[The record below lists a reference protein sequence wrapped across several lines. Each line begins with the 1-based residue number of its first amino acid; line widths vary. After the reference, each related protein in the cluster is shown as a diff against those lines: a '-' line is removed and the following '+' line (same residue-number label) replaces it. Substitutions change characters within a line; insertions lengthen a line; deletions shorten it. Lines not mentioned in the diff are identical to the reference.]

1 MEELRL
7 VTRTHAEIFV
17 HLRVLRLYLQPLLLR
32 QVRDLPR
39 VDFYRTLY
47 RRLVLERLR
56 LDRSYLLQLFGLIA
70 GALDGGLVLGRLDG
84 RALAAHELLP
94 DFVRLFESVHK
105 L

>member
-7 VTRTHAEIFV
+7 VARTHAEVFV
-17 HLRVLRLYLQPLLLR
+17 HLRVLRPYLQPLLLR

-39 VDFYRTLY
+39 VYFYRALY
-47 RRLVLERLR
+47 RGLVLERLR
-56 LDRSYLLQLFGLIA
+56 LYRWYFLQLFGLL
-70 GALDGGLVLGRLDG
+70 ALNGGLVLGRLAG